1 MNAVERHHGELN
13 RKKKWISQ
21 FNREVCDNDL
31 YYNLPVKTIKS
42 RLVYI
47 DVHRDLIE
55 IETDE
60 IDLLGGRLYQFQWN
74 DYMKEIA
81 RYRDKEFYVESVYQ
95 HNLDLSFDDLDTYI
109 EFEGNENVFFK
120 TMDNFKTHDETNYM
134 SFNDTLYHLS
144 DLNEL
149 FVFLMEI
156 PKKEI
161 KSTTE
166 IKHKHDNKIKPKE
179 KQSLTKD
186 DMVKLLD
193 VQLIK
198 PVIENTNNID
208 PDTMKSSKNRTRKI
222 TFRNNRN
229 HTLKRTSRK
238 IKSNLIKINKK
249 SALKDH

>member
-1 MNAVERHHGELN
+1 MSAVETHPGKLN

-21 FNREVCDNDL
+21 FNRELCDNDL

-81 RYRDKEFYVESVYQ
+81 WYQDKEFYVESVYK
-95 HNLDLSFDDLDTYI
+95 HNLDLTFDDLNTYI

-120 TMDNFKTHDETNYM
+120 IMNNFKTHNENNYM
-134 SFNDTLYHLS
+134 TFNDTLYHLS

-156 PKKEI
+156 PKKET

-166 IKHKHDNKIKPKE
+166 IKPKHDNKIKPKE
-179 KQSLTKD
+179 KPSLTKD

-198 PVIENTNNID
+198 PAIENKID
-208 PDTMKSSKNRTRKI
+208 TDKMKSTKNRTRKI

-249 SALKDH
+249 SA